1 MEYRYASTIN
11 EACRLVE
18 EGFLPIAG
26 GTELNIKHSADR
38 VVDITDIG
46 LDYIESRGD
55 GVAIGATVRIA
66 QIEVSELLEDYRALK
81 IAAATF
87 TPSVKHLATIGG
99 NIAESIPSADTA
111 PPMLVFD
118 AKAALS
124 SLKGERVVP
133 LEALFAGLR
142 RNTLKRGE
150 IIREFLL
157 PPFNGS
163 SFFKKIGRSED
174 DLAVTSMAISL
185 LNNVR
190 IALGSA
196 AEVPMR
202 ARKTEE
208 ALSYGMERACSAL
221 LSETEPR
228 SSIRASTEYRK
239 KLEVELLKFCLK
251 EVGYENR
258 V

>member
-1 MEYRYASTIN
+1 MS

-26 GTELNIKHSADR
+26 GTELNIKHSADASADR
-38 VVDITDIG
+38 FIDITDIG
-46 LDYIESRGD
+46 LNYIESRSN
-55 GVAIGATVRIA
+55 GVAIGATARIA
-66 QIEVSELLEDYRALK
+66 QIESSDILKDYRALK

-99 NIAESIPSADTA
+99 NIAESVPSADTA

-118 AKAALS
+118 AKAVLT

-133 LEALFAGLR
+133 LETLFAGLR

-185 LNNVR
+185 LNDVR

-196 AEVPMR
+196 SNVPMR
-202 ARKTEE
+202 ARRTEE
-208 ALSYGMERACSAL
+208 ALTYGMERACSAL
-221 LSETEPR
+221 LSETKPR
-228 SSIRASTEYRK
+228 SSIRASIEYRK
-239 KLEVELLKFCLK
+239 KLEVELLKCCLE